1 MIMLT
6 ISITTT
12 TITMS
17 AQVAYFTDKR
27 DNTKDQ
33 VVGLVG
39 MDSMVFYNVGMR
51 SNGIRPWEKARFEA
65 NMQREKQ
72 AAYFENQRQLNK
84 MKNKMAY
91 DGPSKKE
98 MQDAA
103 DKRKEDERIALENMR
118 YERENQK
125 MGGYEGSG
133 NDAW

>member
-72 AAYFENQRQLNK
+72 AVYFENQRQLNK

>member
-1 MIMLT
+1 
-6 ISITTT
+6 
-12 TITMS
+12 
-17 AQVAYFTDKR
+17 
-27 DNTKDQ
+27 
-33 VVGLVG
+33 
-39 MDSMVFYNVGMR
+39 MVFDTVGCR

-65 NMQREKQ
+65 NIQRQKQ
-72 AAYFENQRQLNK
+72 AAYFENLRQVNK

-103 DKRKEDERIALENMR
+103 DKRKEDERIALEKMR
-118 YERENQK
+118 NDRENQK

>member
-1 MIMLT
+1 
-6 ISITTT
+6 
-12 TITMS
+12 MS